1 MPFSSTLILRCAAPA
16 LLLALSGCGD
26 ESQTPLDV
34 PTAQAERRDIREEI
48 RLSGDVSPAF
58 QVEIKPEVGGKL
70 RDVLTATG
78 REVKAGELLFV
89 IDDSDL
95 QIERASA
102 QVEIDGAVVTVEKLA
117 GNLDRARQLF
127 EANLISKEIY
137 ENLDADHR
145 LAENAQERAQRRL
158 ETVDDRITKTRV
170 PAPAD
175 GTILS
180 VPVIAGQIVVPAVSV
195 NAGTTLATLAD
206 LSRLIVDAH
215 VNQLD
220 ISKIK
225 LGDTVEVLGGADDSI
240 RATAKINFIAPLATT
255 KNNVKGFT
263 VQAVLSGD
271 TSAFRP
277 GMTMAI
283 RLPLATASNA
293 VSVPISAV
301 FESRDGKVVYIPRP
315 DAEPET
321 RPVEVGRP
329 ISSTPRSAPDWRKAK
344 VCCSTVP
351 MRKDPEL
358 SATVDLSE
366 VRKIYGTGPDPVA
379 ALDGVNLRIA
389 PGEFVAIT
397 GTSGSGKSTLM
408 HLVGCLDT
416 PTSGRVTVAGEDI
429 STAGSDRL
437 ARLRNRSIGFV
448 FQAFN
453 LLPRLDVQSNIE
465 LPLVYAGIPRRERR
479 QRALDAAAKVNLT
492 DRLTHRPSQLSGGQ
506 CQRVA
511 VARALVNDP
520 ALILADEPTGNLDTT
535 NGADVLRLLAE
546 LHRSGRTIV
555 LVTHDPAVAARAARI
570 VEMRDG
576 RIVKDTAT

>member
-1 MPFSSTLILRCAAPA
+1 MMLFAPTMILRCLAPA
-16 LLLALSGCGD
+16 FLLALSGCG
-26 ESQTPLDV
+26 EQGTTPPLDI

-70 RDVLTATG
+70 RDVLTQTG
-78 REVKAGELLFV
+78 REVKKGELLFV

-127 EANLISKEIY
+127 AAKLISKEIY

-206 LSRLIVDAH
+206 LSSLIVDAH

-220 ISKIK
+220 IGKVK
-225 LGDTVEVLGGADDSI
+225 LSDTVEVLGGADDSI
-240 RATAKINFIAPLATT
+240 RATAKINFIAPLATV

-277 GMTMAI
+277 GMTVAI
-283 RLPLATASNA
+283 RLPLATATNA
-293 VSVPISAV
+293 VSVPLAAV
-301 FESRDGKVVYIPRP
+301 FESRKGKVVYVPRP
-315 DAEPET
+315 DGAPQA
-321 RPVEVGRP
+321 RPVEVGATDLFHAEIQSGLEEGETVLLNRP
-329 ISSTPRSAPDWRKAK
+329 
-344 VCCSTVP
+344 
-351 MRKDPEL
+351 
-358 SATVDLSE
+358 
-366 VRKIYGTGPDPVA
+366 
-379 ALDGVNLRIA
+379 
-389 PGEFVAIT
+389 
-397 GTSGSGKSTLM
+397 
-408 HLVGCLDT
+408 
-416 PTSGRVTVAGEDI
+416 
-429 STAGSDRL
+429 
-437 ARLRNRSIGFV
+437 
-448 FQAFN
+448 
-453 LLPRLDVQSNIE
+453 
-465 LPLVYAGIPRRERR
+465 
-479 QRALDAAAKVNLT
+479 
-492 DRLTHRPSQLSGGQ
+492 
-506 CQRVA
+506 
-511 VARALVNDP
+511 
-520 ALILADEPTGNLDTT
+520 DEEN
-535 NGADVLRLLAE
+535 
-546 LHRSGRTIV
+546 S
-555 LVTHDPAVAARAARI
+555 
-570 VEMRDG
+570 
-576 RIVKDTAT
+576 

>member
-1 MPFSSTLILRCAAPA
+1 MMLFAPTMILRCLA
-16 LLLALSGCGD
+16 LAFLLVLSGCG
-26 ESQTPLDV
+26 EQGTTPPPDI

-70 RDVLTATG
+70 RDVLTQTG
-78 REVKAGELLFV
+78 REVKKGELLFV

-127 EANLISKEIY
+127 AAKLISKEIY

-206 LSRLIVDAH
+206 LSSLIVDAH

-220 ISKIK
+220 IGKVK

-240 RATAKINFIAPLATT
+240 RATAKINFIAPLATV

-277 GMTMAI
+277 GMTVAI
-283 RLPLATASNA
+283 RLPLATATNA
-293 VSVPISAV
+293 VSVPLAAV
-301 FESRDGKVVYIPRP
+301 FESRNGKVVYVSRP
-315 DAEPET
+315 DGAPQA
-321 RPVEVGRP
+321 RPVEVG
-329 ISSTPRSAPDWRKAK
+329 
-344 VCCSTVP
+344 
-351 MRKDPEL
+351 
-358 SATVDLSE
+358 ATDL
-366 VRKIYGTGPDPVA
+366 
-379 ALDGVNLRIA
+379 
-389 PGEFVAIT
+389 F
-397 GTSGSGKSTLM
+397 
-408 HLVGCLDT
+408 H
-416 PTSGRVTVAGEDI
+416 
-429 STAGSDRL
+429 
-437 ARLRNRSIGFV
+437 
-448 FQAFN
+448 
-453 LLPRLDVQSNIE
+453 
-465 LPLVYAGIPRRERR
+465 
-479 QRALDAAAKVNLT
+479 
-492 DRLTHRPSQLSGGQ
+492 
-506 CQRVA
+506 
-511 VARALVNDP
+511 
-520 ALILADEPTGNLDTT
+520 
-535 NGADVLRLLAE
+535 AE
-546 LHRSGRTIV
+546 IRSGLEEGETV
-555 LVTHDPAVAARAARI
+555 LLNRPD
-570 VEMRDG
+570 EENS
-576 RIVKDTAT
+576 